1 MGNWGVHYMDAIRW
15 IIGEEAPA
23 AITAHGGK
31 YLVNDDRTIPDTMEV
46 LFEFASGVIVQFS
59 IHEAGGGGGIVG
71 GEIELTGARGNVVA
85 SMDSYRVIPARP
97 GQFQS
102 WERLVDER
110 RVQLGGDKANGDLGI
125 SEDTTDNLVRDFLD
139 CIKSRE
145 EPLCNLE
152 NGHRSTSFAHLANIS
167 LAEQSRLEWDP
178 VSERITNNEK
188 ANELLHYQ
196 YRDPWTL

>member
-1 MGNWGVHYMDAIRW
+1 MDAIRW

-97 GQFQS
+97 GQFQT
-102 WERLVDER
+102 WDTLVDER
-110 RVQLGGDKANGDLGI
+110 RVELEI
-125 SEDTTDNLVRDFLD
+125 REDSTDNLVRDFLD

-196 YRDPWTL
+196 YRAPWTL